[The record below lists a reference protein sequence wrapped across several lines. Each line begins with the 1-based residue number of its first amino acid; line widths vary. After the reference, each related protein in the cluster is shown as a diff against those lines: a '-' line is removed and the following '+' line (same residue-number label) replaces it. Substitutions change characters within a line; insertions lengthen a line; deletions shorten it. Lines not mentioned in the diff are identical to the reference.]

1 MLMGKEELNNAL
13 NLYEIRKKHS
23 NKALKIIFI
32 MIAFLFLLDTIT
44 YAMEAFRF
52 NEIPLAFK
60 FKTYTQYG
68 MFFTMF
74 LILGNT
80 IMYKAENVNFDM
92 MPQTN
97 KSRFLAY
104 LMQCYISIFKVLVY
118 TTLLY
123 LIDFIIFSTIA
134 NFNSNIHLVYDFN
147 ILFFISGFLV
157 NLIYGA
163 LGASFIILLGA
174 LYRKAGM
181 LLRILFIGILVVFA
195 FTPLLL
201 GTTLLVNLIFF
212 FTLEKS
218 LVLFIFKAVIAI
230 LSFTALAWIVNSHTC
245 YYEEEPTSLPRWTA
259 IFIAVFLVIG
269 VFSTAAI
276 TSFTSVSNEKTAT
289 SQAIPE
295 AYYELPGWH
304 KQEIPLSDIKTN
316 TLHVT
321 SNFSKDE
328 DNLSIILRD
337 PSDELNEAKDSL
349 IIYYRLPDQKLD
361 ETSIYEYTNQ
371 TLEAKVQSNK
381 LYLTYDYDE
390 NQKLIMLTPFG
401 FMTEFERFKGH
412 NYQNPVF
419 GESRGYIYGNVEVL
433 CPEGL
438 KIAHE

>member
-52 NEIPLAFK
+52 NEIPLTFK

-74 LILGNT
+74 LVLGNT

-218 LVLFIFKAVIAI
+218 LIVFVFKAVATI
-230 LSFTALAWIVNSHTC
+230 LSFTALAWLINSHTC
-245 YYEEEPTSLPRWTA
+245 YYAEEPTSLPRWTA
-259 IFIAVFLVIG
+259 IFIAVFLVMG

-276 TSFTSVSNEKTAT
+276 TSFSGISNVGYTTSET
-289 SQAIPE
+289 SPE
-295 AYYELPGWH
+295 AHYELPGWQ
-304 KQEIPLSDIKTN
+304 KLEIPISEINTDILYATPNFYEDGDNLSLLIRD
-316 TLHVT
+316 
-321 SNFSKDE
+321 SKDE
-328 DNLSIILRD
+328 F
-337 PSDELNEAKDSL
+337 NEAKDNL

-371 TLEAKVQSNK
+371 TLEAKVQGNK
-381 LYLTYDYDE
+381 LYLTYNYDE

-419 GESRGYIYGNVEVL
+419 GESRGFIHGNVEIL

-438 KIAHE
+438 KVVNE